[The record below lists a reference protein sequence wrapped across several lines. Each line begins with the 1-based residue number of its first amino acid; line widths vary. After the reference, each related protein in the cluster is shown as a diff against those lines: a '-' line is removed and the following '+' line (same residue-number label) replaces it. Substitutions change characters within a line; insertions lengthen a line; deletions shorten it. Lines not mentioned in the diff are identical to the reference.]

1 MKKAANAAPWK
12 NPVTK
17 KVVPE
22 VADDVETEVFGVVFA
37 VAAEDILASREYD
50 DRVVIVTVDGRKI
63 EGAKAQ

>member
-1 MKKAANAAPWK
+1 MAKQEPKKK
-12 NPVTK
+12 D
-17 KVVPE
+17 
-22 VADDVETEVFGVVFA
+22 VAKPSTEGAEAVSQTEVLGVVFA